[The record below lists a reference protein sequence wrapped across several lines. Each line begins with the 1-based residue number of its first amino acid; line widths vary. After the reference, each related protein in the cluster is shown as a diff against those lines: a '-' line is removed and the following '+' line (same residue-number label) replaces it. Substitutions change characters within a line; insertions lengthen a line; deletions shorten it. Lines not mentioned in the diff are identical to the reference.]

1 MLVVSPLEQ
10 QVERLN
16 ANGVKSALPKDMTSE
31 DLKYVEIEISFGS
44 VTHWISEKWR
54 ESLKSTTSRTFDS

>member
-1 MLVVSPLEQ
+1 M
-10 QVERLN
+10 ERLN

-54 ESLKSTTSRTFDS
+54 ESLKSTSFKNF